1 MSEQNNKIGLII
13 FGAIIFAV
21 LIASLAAY
29 MASGDLGIEERFS
42 DAVGLSGGE
51 HDHDHEEAHD
61 HEEGSGFFG
70 FIIEGNILSYAV
82 ILIILIA
89 ASMLLYWK
97 FRG

>member
-1 MSEQNNKIGLII
+1 LSEQNNKIGLII

-51 HDHDHEEAHD
+51 HEHEEAHD

-89 ASMLLYWK
+89 ASLLLYWK